1 MVVSSFP
8 NLHICSFEELHL
20 VPEVFVTPV
29 HSIPHQRKDAA
40 SVWSRDVTTVGFKL
54 YLREVTNFSGGH
66 ANIRV
71 VSETFLA
78 WPTVLSVS
86 EMLALLSTK
95 NLCAESYIKFHFS
108 RFLQMTWDMI
118 SNRRHMKLSFGS
130 RFVHYWPYW
139 MPGYRN
145 NRRKRL
151 VLLVCKVISYAI
163 ILV

>member
-40 SVWSRDVTTVGFKL
+40 SVWSRDVTTMGFKL

-71 VSETFLA
+71 VS
-78 WPTVLSVS
+78 
-86 EMLALLSTK
+86 LLWNIFDMADCTECFR
-95 NLCAESYIKFHFS
+95 NA
-108 RFLQMTWDMI
+108 RFIINQEPVCSIIYHI
-118 SNRRHMKLSFGS
+118 SNFTFHCF
-130 RFVHYWPYW
+130 
-139 MPGYRN
+139 
-145 NRRKRL
+145 
-151 VLLVCKVISYAI
+151 CKWLGIWFQTGATWSCHLGASLFI
-163 ILV
+163 IDLTECLGIEIIEENA